1 MGLCL
6 YIILNLSTDELL
18 GNAAHACF
26 LPFFNIAAIFGHFCF
41 YLEFAICSKHTTMA
55 IWEIRFDSLGALLLK
70 GKKKGIGKEKQTYRQ
85 TEVETKRQTNEP
97 IVRETNGQTDKH
109 SERETNR
116 HTYKER
122 ERERQIERRTK
133 YSKKVP
139 TYGTWNYVNRDLYN
153 MSSELFCF
161 ES

>member
-1 MGLCL
+1 MS
-6 YIILNLSTDELL
+6 YQEMLL
-18 GNAAHACF
+18 MPAFF
-26 LPFFNIAAIFGHFCF
+26 LFSI
-41 YLEFAICSKHTTMA
+41 
-55 IWEIRFDSLGALLLK
+55 LLLSLDIFVSTWNLPYAQNTQLWPS
-70 GKKKGIGKEKQTYRQ
+70 GKLGLIHWGLYSKRGKRKAQEKRNRQ